1 LVARLIRSGG
11 LAIAG
16 GLFAVGALVLH
27 RCRACVLPGDD
38 ELHDLRSA
46 ITDLKAKYVAN
57 ALLKWKI
64 YAVAG
69 MAMGEQALCPPLS
82 G

>member
-1 LVARLIRSGG
+1 
-11 LAIAG
+11 
-16 GLFAVGALVLH
+16 
-27 RCRACVLPGDD
+27 VLPGDD